1 MEKGLWVTLWMDGR
15 ELFIRLIRVR
25 VRGNIIPCDRIERL
39 TMNFQNQIRIP
50 QTVGLIRDLG
60 LFYIREYLDRNYMN
74 ILSFKFLAF
83 LSTTFLNSIAISHTQ
98 AKYLYCFLMADLSL
112 AICVPSIIMVLLLHS
127 SFFLSFFLSLL
138 YWSFF

>member
-1 MEKGLWVTLWMDGR
+1 MDGR

-60 LFYIREYLDRNYMN
+60 LFYIREYLDRKV
-74 ILSFKFLAF
+74 L
-83 LSTTFLNSIAISHTQ
+83 
-98 AKYLYCFLMADLSL
+98 
-112 AICVPSIIMVLLLHS
+112 VLLLDGRSILGYLRSFDNYGAPVVPNTSTYHS
-127 SFFLSFFLSLL
+127 CLTPSDSNC
-138 YWSFF
+138 

>member
-1 MEKGLWVTLWMDGR
+1 MDGR

-138 YWSFF
+138 Y

>member
-1 MEKGLWVTLWMDGR
+1 
-15 ELFIRLIRVR
+15 
-25 VRGNIIPCDRIERL
+25 
-39 TMNFQNQIRIP
+39 MNFQNQIRIP

-112 AICVPSIIMVLLLHS
+112 AICVPSIIMGISFLRLLSKELLLAIS
-127 SFFLSFFLSLL
+127 ILITPWVVF
-138 YWSFF
+138 